1 MSGSKGARALSNT
14 SSLEEELAREG
25 IEECEDA
32 REEVRDEHEDAEEP
46 LDEDREEQTE
56 DWLELRSGK
65 EDREVYVSD
74 EHPLSSP
81 SLEDESEEDGSCRIS
96 T

>member
-1 MSGSKGARALSNT
+1 MQ
-14 SSLEEELAREG
+14 
-25 IEECEDA
+25 
-32 REEVRDEHEDAEEP
+32 DEHEDAEEP

-65 EDREVYVSD
+65 EDCEVYVSD
-74 EHPLSSP
+74 EHPLCSS
-81 SLEDESEEDGSCRIS
+81 SLEDDSEEEGSRRVS

>member
-1 MSGSKGARALSNT
+1 M
-14 SSLEEELAREG
+14 
-25 IEECEDA
+25 
-32 REEVRDEHEDAEEP
+32 RDEHEDAEEP

-74 EHPLSSP
+74 EHPLFSS
-81 SLEDESEEDGSCRIS
+81 SLEDDSEEDWSRRTS

>member
-1 MSGSKGARALSNT
+1 M
-14 SSLEEELAREG
+14 
-25 IEECEDA
+25 
-32 REEVRDEHEDAEEP
+32 RDEHEDAEEP

-56 DWLELRSGK
+56 DWLELRFDR

-74 EHPLSSP
+74 EHPLSSS
-81 SLEDESEEDGSCRIS
+81 SLEDDSKEDESCRTS

>member
-1 MSGSKGARALSNT
+1 M
-14 SSLEEELAREG
+14 
-25 IEECEDA
+25 
-32 REEVRDEHEDAEEP
+32 RDEHEDAEEP

-74 EHPLSSP
+74 EHPSSSSSP
-81 SLEDESEEDGSCRIS
+81 EDESEEDWSGCAS